1 MTAPARAHDAVATID
16 AAIVAYERKALVF
29 ETLPLLL
36 ACPQIRRVI
45 VVDNASADG
54 LAREGP
60 ALFPQVHWIPLA
72 HNEGCT
78 AWNHAAAH
86 ADAPFLLILDD
97 DCVPDLTSLA
107 AAQRR
112 MDREPDVG
120 LAVFNVIDER
130 TGASEWGRFEDVDGR
145 SGWANA
151 IGACML
157 ARLDAFRAV
166 GGYKDFF
173 LCFNDLDLVLSLWE
187 TGFRVVY
194 DASWRALHKKK
205 RGARPRRLYFEVRNL
220 SATAIGHVAW
230 LPALAVIGN
239 YALRALPDVRG
250 QRDLLDIARGL
261 HHGFAMGRLQRRGV
275 RGRIPAR
282 VRRLFY
288 ANFLLGRRFAGRSP
302 S

>member
-1 MTAPARAHDAVATID
+1 MTLAALEQEVVARID

-36 ACPQIRRVI
+36 ACPLIRRVI
-45 VVDNASADG
+45 VVDNASSDG

-78 AWNHAAAH
+78 AWNHAAAQ

-97 DCVPDLTSLA
+97 DCVPDLASLA

-120 LAVFNVIDER
+120 LAVFNVIDEG
-130 TGASEWGRFEDVDGR
+130 TGASEWGHFEDVDGR
-145 SGWANA
+145 SAWANA

-173 LCFNDLDLVLSLWE
+173 LCFNDLDLALSLWE
-187 TGFRVVY
+187 AGHRVVY

-205 RGARPRRLYFEVRNL
+205 RGTRPRRLYFEVRNF

-261 HHGFAMGRLQRRGV
+261 RHGFTMGRRQRRGV